1 MYEHVLVATDGSEHA
16 SRAATHAI
24 DVAATYGATLHVLYV
39 VETRTGFDDAVHR
52 PDEIRENLERIGEK
66 ALSEVHE
73 RATERGVETVQTM
86 EDGIPAVQILDYI
99 ERRDIDF
106 VFLGE
111 RGHSAFKTVLL
122 GSTAERVLYETD
134 VPVALV

>member
-16 SRAATHAI
+16 SRAVTHAI
-24 DVAATYGATLHVLYV
+24 GVAATYGATLHVLYV

-52 PDEIRENLERIGEK
+52 PDEIRENLEHIGEN
-66 ALSEVHE
+66 ALSEVEE
-73 RATERGVETVQTM
+73 RATERGIETVQTM
-86 EDGIPAVQILDYI
+86 EEGIPAAQILDYI

-134 VPVALV
+134 VPVTLV